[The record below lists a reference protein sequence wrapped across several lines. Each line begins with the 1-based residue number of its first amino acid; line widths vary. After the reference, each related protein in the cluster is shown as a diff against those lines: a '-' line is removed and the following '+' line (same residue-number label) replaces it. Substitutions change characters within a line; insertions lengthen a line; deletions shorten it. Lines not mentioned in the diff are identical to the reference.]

1 MFSFPRKSVQH
12 TGKSSIGTASPK
24 TAGLRTC
31 LDIRHAFPTIVS
43 GLKRCLPKSYRDLPQ
58 RDCPGFTPGSLLMAN
73 GQPLSP
79 AKLQILFLICKSISH
94 LIQQTQVSITCFKLS
109 TNTPPTTSIT
119 DNHIDYQFINQTI
132 ETIKTIQKLRFFV

>member
-12 TGKSSIGTASPK
+12 TGKSTFGTASPK

-73 GQPLSP
+73 GQPLSS
-79 AKLQILFLICKSISH
+79 AKLLILFLFCKSIFYLIQH
-94 LIQQTQVSITCFKLS
+94 LNQQTQVSITCFKLS
-109 TNTPPTTSIT
+109 NNTPPTTRLQLPSSAP
-119 DNHIDYQFINQTI
+119 
-132 ETIKTIQKLRFFV
+132 LR